1 MRVIGVNLIVSKRIL
16 ESFPTFYPGQDYLLV
31 RCTNGGASDRIVWV
45 HVQYLIKK
53 WGVTLFVLLQ
63 RVSGG
68 GDLSSIWK

>member
-53 WGVTLFVLLQ
+53 V
-63 RVSGG
+63 G
-68 GDLSSIWK
+68 GDIICSASNSVWGW